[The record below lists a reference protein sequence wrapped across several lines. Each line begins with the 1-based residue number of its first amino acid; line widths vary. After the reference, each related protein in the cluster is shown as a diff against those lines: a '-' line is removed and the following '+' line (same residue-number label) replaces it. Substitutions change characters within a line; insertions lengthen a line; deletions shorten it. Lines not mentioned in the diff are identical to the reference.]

1 MTDQT
6 VHNRPTSAAEM
17 MDEMN
22 SETAKLHC
30 WIRTQANSPA
40 QRAWFVDPGGAT
52 GGRV

>member
-22 SETAKLHC
+22 SETAKLHYSHHKTKQVAILFVYTLKI
-30 WIRTQANSPA
+30 W
-40 QRAWFVDPGGAT
+40 QR
-52 GGRV
+52 